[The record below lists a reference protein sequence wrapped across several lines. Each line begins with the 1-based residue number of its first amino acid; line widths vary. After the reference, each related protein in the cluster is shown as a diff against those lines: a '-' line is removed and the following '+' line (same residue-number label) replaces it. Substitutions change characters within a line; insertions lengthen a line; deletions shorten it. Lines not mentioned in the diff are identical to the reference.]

1 MPLRTRLSN
10 TGLKLKIPV
19 RNNPSPASP
28 YGPSPSKQSPSPHRP
43 RREEEGL
50 REEMVSTWDA
60 SVDGRPVWAV
70 TSQRARTRGQVQ
82 GFREIQIQ
90 DLSVCDSV
98 QSARNNNR
106 QKSLSAEQ
114 NDIKCI
120 SSSNQPPVSR
130 SPSHPTRDR
139 QLQRAE
145 ILRDWIQKL
154 PTEPNNGQPNPF
166 FSPTARTNHK
176 KELNYRPYKYLSS
189 PLPNFN
195 QLSDSSDR

>member
-19 RNNPSPASP
+19 RTNPSPASP
-28 YGPSPSKQSPSPHRP
+28 YGPSRQSPSPQRP
-43 RREEEGL
+43 RREEEGR

-70 TSQRARTRGQVQ
+70 RSQRARSRGQGQ

-98 QSARNNNR
+98 HSARSNNR
-106 QKSLSAEQ
+106 SLSAEQ
-114 NDIKCI
+114 NDSKRI
-120 SSSNQPPVSR
+120 SSSHQPLVPR
-130 SPSHPTRDR
+130 SPLRPTRDR

-166 FSPTARTNHK
+166 FSPSARTNHK